1 MSDLPMLRDPCR
13 SASGWLD
20 TLGRH
25 VGVSVWAHTPLD
37 FLDGFSP
44 VTRTFIVALHVAR
57 VAVEAAR
64 AADPDAFPDAW
75 TEVERSYA
83 VARVASHHAAP
94 FHGAPL
100 GRKG

>member
-1 MSDLPMLRDPCR
+1 MSLPLSLRDPYR

-44 VTRTFIVALHVAR
+44 AARDFVVALHAAR

-64 AADPDAFPDAW
+64 DPSSPGTWA
-75 TEVERSYA
+75 EVERCYQ
-83 VARVASHHAAP
+83 VAREASHHAAP

-100 GRKG
+100 GR